1 MKHLGR
7 LVMKRLDRLVMKLLD
22 RLVMRHL
29 AIQLLIDCYDHE
41 DSREQIDGF
50 DLQRGDTV
58 SHAPPNW

>member
-1 MKHLGR
+1 
-7 LVMKRLDRLVMKLLD
+7 MKRLDRLVMKLLD